1 MKSGIKI
8 MLLGIT
14 FVLFGI
20 YLRCIFIGY
29 LYNFFIELLW
39 VIFPIIGIVLV
50 LYGFFSGKQTE
61 GLTEEIY
68 KILLKREI
76 RDEKDLVCKKC
87 GEKYKEGY
95 TSCPWCGYKE
105 E

>member
-20 YLRCIFIGY
+20 YLRCVFIGY

-50 LYGFFSGKQTE
+50 LYGFFYEKHSKD
-61 GLTEEIY
+61 LTEETY
-68 KILLKREI
+68 NLLLKREI
-76 RDEKDLVCKKC
+76 RDEKDLVCQKC

-95 TSCPWCGYKE
+95 TSCPWCGHKE